1 MLCGRHKGKGT
12 YEFHSSPTMG
22 DERTAA
28 SEDARRAGVHRKRG
42 IGRHLQCT
50 RYGKEEHMKVNRSEF
65 DRWMVEELRRADRE
79 LAELMH
85 KAELEKLLERI
96 AELEAERDELKR
108 KLAEKK

>member
-1 MLCGRHKGKGT
+1 MGNQLTPPKG
-12 YEFHSSPTMG
+12 SNP
-22 DERTAA
+22 ERRRSREDGETAP
-28 SEDARRAGVHRKRG
+28 SEDAQRAGRASRKGYRQALAEATG
-42 IGRHLQCT
+42 YR
-50 RYGKEEHMKVNRSEF
+50 KEEHMKVNRSEF

-108 KLAEKK
+108 KLNEQ